1 VVVLQFHL
9 EPTSRVEAVWWVDS
23 PDLPSLY
30 ASAPRLVDCQRLAL
44 NLLTALD
51 VKGGDVRSVFAGPA
65 GRLGPPLRDADR
77 TQRSGASLPA
87 RRLDKVARVSKVA
100 RAAGTQQ

>member
-23 PDLPSLY
+23 PDLPDLY

-44 NLLTALD
+44 RLLTALD
-51 VKGGDVRSVFAGPA
+51 VHRRDVRSVFAGPS
-65 GRLGPPLRDADR
+65 GRLGPPHGWESRPSAH
-77 TQRSGASLPA
+77 APSLPA
-87 RRLDKVARVSKVA
+87 KRASKAVGA
-100 RAAGTQQ
+100 